1 VIVLPIRRGLRTA
14 AVPFA
19 TLALVLVSTAV
30 FVVSAIYDRSVLKA
44 AAAYYVDSG
53 LAAIELPH
61 YREYLQMSTDA
72 DAVARLAYLER
83 ITAPATGRRVNA
95 GALVQALNSDRA
107 FDRDLHA
114 FKVVLTSDPAYA
126 QWQSERHQF
135 EELTS
140 AALEPRLDLSRHTW
154 SEPWRLVTYL
164 FVHPS
169 PTVWLINLAL
179 LLLLGPFGEA
189 TAGAGRFLLCYLGGG
204 AFGGAVNL
212 LLGGQQPLGDW
223 AALAALAGLLAAVF
237 GTQSMHGKL
246 AFSTRTVGLPGLAAL
261 ALLIGV
267 ELLRWLLGARVDL
280 PADMSGSLF
289 GATLAGM
296 LGLRGSR
303 RYEALSATPQP
314 VDTGA
319 PKHSGLERQAHEAFR
334 RLDTRRAK
342 ELYKELVDLEPQRI
356 EHLCGY
362 LNVAVLGPDETTL
375 QDAALRLLW
384 LRTRSHSDQVRKAF
398 LQLTQPK
405 VLKVLPIDEHLR
417 LARRLVRLREDAAA
431 LKVLDA
437 ILSDSHLRQL
447 YGRQL
452 ADCLLG
458 IYTGYVRRRL
468 TTLAET
474 IRSRLTT
481 YFEAPD
487 DLGGLPPSS
496 RPTTLLTSS
505 QRRSPPTRS

>member
-1 VIVLPIRRGLRTA
+1 MIVLPIRRGLRT
-14 AVPFA
+14 VPFA
-19 TLALVLVSTAV
+19 TLALALVSTIV
-30 FVVSAIYDRSVLKA
+30 FVVSATYDRSMLNA
-44 AAAYYVDSG
+44 AAAYYVDGG
-53 LAAIELPH
+53 LAAIELPR
-61 YREYLQMSTDA
+61 YREYLQMSTDP
-72 DAVARLAYLER
+72 DAVARLAHLER
-83 ITAPATGRRVNA
+83 IAPPAAGRPVNPEA
-95 GALVQALNSDRA
+95 VVQALHSDRA

-114 FKVVLTSDPAYA
+114 SKVVLTTDPAYG
-126 QWQSERHQF
+126 QWQSERRRF
-135 EELTS
+135 DELT
-140 AALEPRLDLSRHTW
+140 AVALGPHLELSRHTW
-154 SEPWRLVTYL
+154 AEPWRLVTYMFL
-164 FVHPS
+164 HPS
-169 PTVWLINLAL
+169 VAVWLTNLL
-179 LLLLGPFGEA
+179 VLLLLGPFAEA
-189 TAGAGRFLLCYLGGG
+189 AAGAGRFLLCYVGGG
-204 AFGGAVNL
+204 AFAGLVNVL
-212 LLGGQQPLGDW
+212 LAGPLPLGDW
-223 AALAALAGLLAAVF
+223 AALVALGGLLAAVF
-237 GTQSMHGKL
+237 GTRSMHGKL
-246 AFSTRTVGLPGLAAL
+246 AFSPATVGVPGLVAL
-261 ALLIGV
+261 SLPIAV
-267 ELLRWLLGARVDL
+267 ELLRWLLGARTDL
-280 PADMSGSLF
+280 PADLSGSVF

-303 RYEALSATPQP
+303 RFEELTATPQP

-319 PKHSGLERQAHEAFR
+319 PRHSGLEYQAYEAAK

-342 ELYKELVDLEPQRI
+342 ELFKELVDLEPQRI

-362 LNVAVLGPDETTL
+362 LNVALLGPDETTL

-437 ILSDSHLRQL
+437 ILTDSHLRQL

-458 IYTGYVRRRL
+458 IYTGYVRHRL

-487 DLGGLPPSS
+487 NLGGLPPSS
-496 RPTTLLTSS
+496 RPPTTLVTSS
-505 QRRSPPTRS
+505 SRSRPPTRG